1 MEKWFRITLFATAA
15 MNILGA
21 AGFVPANR
29 PIREAFGLPDAPPFY
44 LWVFAVWIFGFG
56 ICYLWMAL
64 KQSRERL
71 FIVIGAIGKLSFF
84 SLMLIFAIAGEFPL
98 RAPLAVVGDLIF
110 GILFLIWLL
119 KDAPPKKA
127 EFF

>member
-1 MEKWFRITLFATAA
+1 MEKWFRISLFATAA

-21 AGFVPANR
+21 ASFIPANR
-29 PIREAFGLPDAPPFY
+29 PIRELFGLPDAPPFY
-44 LWVFAVWIFGFG
+44 LWILAVWIFGFG

-64 KQSRERL
+64 KQSCERL

-84 SLMLIFAIAGEFPL
+84 SLMLIFALNGEIPL

-110 GILFLIWLL
+110 GILFVIWLF
-119 KDAPPKKA
+119 KDSANKKG
-127 EFF
+127 